1 MGNLAFINANVIPM
15 VERERYSAV
24 LAVDGK
30 IAALGNDEEITE
42 AAKKAGAEII
52 DLKGMTVLPGFH
64 DCHVHLTITGF
75 DAAGINM
82 YDAPDIKTVLDRL
95 DEADRTWPEG
105 RWLYGKRID
114 EGLLAEKRPPT
125 MEELNR
131 FDRPVFI
138 SDRGG
143 HYVLVNR
150 KAYDALGVDD
160 DMRGVRKGP
169 DGRPNGRLQDEAN
182 KFARE
187 NYPHTDQEILDAM
200 LWTAREALTKGITTI
215 HAQEGQSKNDPAVPL
230 IMEHLDEFPVDLEI
244 WWLYMP
250 DDDDPIAKKNGILG
264 GDILFDGSIGS
275 RTAAFFEP
283 YCDGDGGA
291 GYLNYTQ
298 ERANDFA
305 EAAVVRDLGVS
316 YHAIGEKAIWTI
328 LNAYER
334 ALELHPEKKETARL
348 RMEHMGWPTEED
360 MARAAEMGVR
370 ISTQPAFTF
379 LRGGPT
385 SIYRSRLG
393 EAREKR
399 GYPLRRMLDYGLII
413 GGGSDSD
420 MTPMDV
426 MLGIHSAVNQPYP
439 ENSVTPYEA
448 VRMYTSDGAK
458 CGWEDDF
465 KGMLKPGYQ
474 ADMVVLGEDPMNC
487 DPSILKDIPVMMTVR
502 KGEVVWRN
510 GEDAHK

>member
-1 MGNLAFINANVIPM
+1 MGSIAFVNANVIPM
-15 VERERYSAV
+15 AERERYSAV
-24 LAVDGK
+24 LAVDGR
-30 IAALGNDEEITE
+30 IEALGTDEKIR
-42 AAKKAGAEII
+42 AAAEKAGAEVI
-52 DLKGMTVLPGFH
+52 DLNGKTVLPGFH
-64 DCHVHLTITGF
+64 DCHVHLSITGY

-95 DEADRTWPEG
+95 QEADETWPEG

-114 EGLLAEKRPPT
+114 EGLLAERRPPT
-125 MEELNR
+125 MEELDR
-131 FDRPVFI
+131 FSRPVFI

-150 KAYDALGVDD
+150 KAFDALGIDEN
-160 DMRGVRKGP
+160 MRGVRKGA
-169 DGRPNGRLQDEAN
+169 DGKPNGRLQDEAN
-182 KFARE
+182 RTART
-187 NYPHTDQEILDAM
+187 NYPHTKEENLEAM
-200 LWTAREALTKGITTI
+200 MWTCNEALTKGITTI
-215 HAQEGQSKNDPAVPL
+215 HAQEGFGPDDPAVPL
-230 IMEHLDEFPVDLEI
+230 IIENRDKFPVDLQI
-244 WWLYMP
+244 WWLCAQ
-250 DDDDPIAKKNGILG
+250 DNDDPTCKELGIWG
-264 GDILFDGSIGS
+264 GDILLDGSIGS
-275 RTAAFFEP
+275 RTAAFFEN
-283 YCDGDGGA
+283 YCDGDGC
-291 GYLNYTQ
+291 GYLNFD
-298 ERANDFA
+298 EDFIYDHV
-305 EAAVVRDLGVS
+305 EGAVVRDQAIS
-316 YHAIGEKAIWTI
+316 FHAIGEKGIWFC

-334 ALELHPEKKETARL
+334 ALKLHPEKKETARL

-399 GYPLRRMLDYGLII
+399 GYPLRRMLDYGLIV

-448 VRMYTSDGAK
+448 VRMYTYDGAK
-458 CGWEDDF
+458 CGWEDDI
-465 KGMLKPGYQ
+465 KGRLLPGLQ
-474 ADMVVLGEDPMNC
+474 ADMVVLDDDPMTC
-487 DPSILKDIPVMMTVR
+487 DPRILKDIKILMTVR
-502 KGEVVWRN
+502 KGDIVYRN
-510 GEDAHK
+510 T